1 MLKVLK
7 KIVDMSNSNLQK
19 NADVLLATKPH
30 RNEDILWVSLTS
42 RKNRENMNL
51 PIKVWAI
58 ILKYLRLI
66 NLVEISC
73 VSKTFYRICEK
84 NQYYVKKLRESKDI
98 FKDRS
103 WLIETYEKLLERFYS
118 AVYRE
123 VVVNLPISQVHVFRK
138 EIYSRLY
145 YSLLPFRVWNHVF

>member
-1 MLKVLK
+1 
-7 KIVDMSNSNLQK
+7 
-19 NADVLLATKPH
+19 
-30 RNEDILWVSLTS
+30 
-42 RKNRENMNL
+42 MNL

-58 ILKYLRLI
+58 IFKYLRLI
-66 NLVEISC
+66 DLVEISC
-73 VSKTFYRICEK
+73 VCKTFYRICEK

-103 WLIETYEKLLERFYS
+103 WLIETYEKLLERLYS